1 MLYSLPVKPPF
12 SRRVP
17 WPAEPNALS
26 SLLAERRRAG
36 LPILNFAESNPTR
49 VGLARD
55 GGALLG
61 ALAVEA
67 SLRYAPEPRGL
78 PGPREALAAFY
89 AGRGTLP
96 LARGPAASET
106 AAWGEAASGAAA
118 SRTANGAAASGTA
131 GPPAGDAEA
140 AGPLLGPDRFF
151 LCASTS
157 EAYGWLFKLLC
168 EPGEA
173 VLVPKPG
180 YPLFDYLAGLEGVE
194 ARPYRLEYFHPKGW
208 RIDLESLEAAL
219 AAGRARAVVLINP
232 NNPTGSYVGAEERRA
247 VVELAARHGAALVV
261 DEVFFGFP
269 LEAESASSFA
279 GEEGVLTFVLDGL
292 SKLLGLPQM
301 KLGWIAASGP
311 APELAEAL
319 GRLEIVAD
327 TYLSAGTPIQ
337 NALPAYLEAAPAF
350 QADLGARLKANLR
363 ALRLALEG
371 PESPHRVLR
380 CDGGW
385 SALLEA
391 PRLLPEEE
399 MAAGLLREEG
409 LQTHPGYFFDMERE
423 AHFMASLILPPGD
436 LAEAARRYKAYFER
450 LLG

>member
-12 SRRVP
+12 SRRIP

-26 SLLAERRRAG
+26 SILAERRRAG

-61 ALAVEA
+61 ALAAEA
-67 SLRYAPEPRGL
+67 SLRYSPEPRGL

-89 AGRGTLP
+89 AGRRALGG
-96 LARGPAASET
+96 AGGAAVSET
-106 AAWGEAASGAAA
+106 AAAGEAAAAQAAA
-118 SRTANGAAASGTA
+118 AQAAAA
-131 GPPAGDAEA
+131 QA

-269 LEAESASSFA
+269 LEAEAASSFA

-399 MAAGLLREEG
+399 LAAGLLREEG

-423 AHFMASLILPPGD
+423 AHFMASLILPPED